1 MTATTVSVD
10 FNDPAI
16 HADPYATYTWLRA
29 EHPVCWDGQRW
40 LVSRYD
46 DIVTLL
52 NDPRVSSARTDA
64 TFAVL
69 PAAVQQELQPLRTI
83 LNSRMLLRDPPE
95 HTRLR
100 TLMTKAFSAR
110 AMEGMRPRIQEICD
124 AFMDA
129 ALPRGELEIMHDYAT
144 LVPSYV
150 IASMLGVPG
159 SDHALFTRWSA
170 DQVRVY
176 DRIGTAG
183 DRVTVMRQGQASML
197 EMKAYLEAIMAAR
210 RADPRDDLITML
222 ITVEEQGDRLTSD
235 EVIAMVIA
243 ILVGG
248 NNSTAHLIGNAVYT
262 LLRQP
267 DALARLHAEP
277 DLIRPAIE
285 EVMRYESPVQAT
297 SRVAKEPIP
306 IRNWVIEPGQNV
318 AVLFGAAN
326 RDDAQF
332 PEPDTFVIDRQP
344 NRHLTLAHGPHFC
357 LGGALARA
365 EAQIAVQTAIQ
376 RLPNLTLATDH
387 VEWNPGFA
395 FRSLTSLPVTFGN
408 T

>member
-1 MTATTVSVD
+1 MFID
-10 FNDPAI
+10 FNDPVI
-16 HADPYATYTWLRA
+16 HAAPYETYAWLRA

-40 LVSRYD
+40 LLSRYD

-52 NDPRVSSARTDA
+52 NDPRISSARTDA

-69 PAAVQQELQPLRTI
+69 PEAVQQELQPLRTI

-124 AFMDA
+124 RFMDEA
-129 ALPRGELEIMHDYAT
+129 RERGTLEIMHEYAT

-159 SDHALFTRWSA
+159 ADHALFTRWSA

-183 DRVTVMRQGQASML
+183 DRVAVMRQGQASML
-197 EMKAYLEAIMAAR
+197 EMKAYLEEIMAAR
-210 RADPRDDLITML
+210 RTDPRDDLITML
-222 ITVEEQGDRLTSD
+222 ITVEERGDRLTSD

-248 NNSTAHLIGNAVYT
+248 NNSTAHLIGNAIYT
-262 LLRQP
+262 LLHHP
-267 DALARLHAEP
+267 EALARVQAEP

-297 SRVAKEPIP
+297 SRVAKAAIP
-306 IRNWVIEPGQNV
+306 IRDAIIEPGQNV
-318 AVLFGAAN
+318 AVLFGSAN

-332 PEPDTFVIDRQP
+332 PDPDTFVIDRQP

-365 EAQIAVQTAIQ
+365 EAQIAVLTAVQ
-376 RLPNLTLATDH
+376 RLPDLAFATDQFT
-387 VEWNPGFA
+387 WNPGFA
-395 FRSLTSLPVTFGN
+395 FRSLTALPVTF
-408 T
+408 TA